1 MTMMFKNF
9 TKNGYHIEKSV
20 TPLSVHEELFFIFYD
35 LSLSAINRKKIKLD
49 YIPKNINECY
59 FPRDIKEL
67 DRVLFSLLEYDRDL
81 LGEIYDTVAYCSTFF
96 KLVSNSKIEEI
107 SRELL
112 SLQRS
117 SALYST
123 THRIRMDWPEDEKRR
138 AGWHQE
144 IFHTYPDFKFIQTW
158 SPVIRN
164 STVQNGTIKVCPGS
178 HKHGIAKQNWED
190 EKDGYATRILIDEKI
205 VDKYEQIDLAMNIGD
220 VLFFDPLL
228 FHRSGHNS
236 SSEIRFSQVGMWN
249 DCSIKGF
256 RAPKP
261 NFISRT
267 YSPRD
272 NYEKHMFSDKNK
284 SQAK

>member
-1 MTMMFKNF
+1 MLKDFIT
-9 TKNGYHIEKSV
+9 NGYHIEKSV

-35 LSLSAINRKKIKLD
+35 LSLSAINRNKIKLD
-49 YIPKNINECY
+49 YIPKNIDDCI
-59 FPRDIKEL
+59 FPDDINEL
-67 DRVLFSLLEYDRDL
+67 DRVLLSLLEYDRDL

-107 SRELL
+107 SRDIL
-112 SLQRS
+112 SLQKS
-117 SALYST
+117 STLYST

-164 STVQNGTIKVCPGS
+164 STIENGTIKVCPGS

-190 EKDGYATRILIDEKI
+190 EKDGYATRILIDEN
-205 VDKYEQIDLAMNIGD
+205 VVNKYEQLDLAMSVGD

-236 SSEIRFSQVGMWN
+236 SDEIRFSQVGMWN

-272 NYEKHMFSDKNK
+272 NYEKHMFGDKKK
-284 SQAK
+284 SQVK

>member
-1 MTMMFKNF
+1 MLTNFK
-9 TKNGYHIEKSV
+9 KKGYHIEKSV

-35 LSLSAINRKKIKLD
+35 LSISTLNRNKIKLN
-49 YIPKNINECY
+49 YIPKNIDDCS
-59 FPRDIKEL
+59 FPDDITEL
-67 DRVLFSLLEYDRDL
+67 DRLLLSLLEHDRDL

-96 KLVSNSKIEEI
+96 KLISNTRIEEI
-107 SRELL
+107 SREIL
-112 SLQRS
+112 SLRKNS
-117 SALYST
+117 TLYST

-158 SPVIRN
+158 SPVIRDA
-164 STVQNGTIKVCPGS
+164 TVENGTIKVCPGS
-178 HKHGIAKQNWED
+178 HKHGIAKQHWED
-190 EKDGYATRILIDEKI
+190 EKDGYATRILIDENI
-205 VDKYEQIDLAMNIGD
+205 VAKYTEVDLAMNVGD

-228 FHRSGHNS
+228 FHRSGHNAS
-236 SSEIRFSQVGMWN
+236 QEIRFSQVGMWN
-249 DCSIKGF
+249 NCSIKDF

-272 NYEKHMFSDKNK
+272 NYEKHMLGSKSK